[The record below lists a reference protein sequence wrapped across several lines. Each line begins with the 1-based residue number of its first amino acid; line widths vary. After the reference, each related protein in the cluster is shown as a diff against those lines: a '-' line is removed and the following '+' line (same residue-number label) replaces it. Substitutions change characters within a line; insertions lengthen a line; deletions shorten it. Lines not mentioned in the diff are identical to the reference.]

1 MTDTV
6 TVEEAESPD
15 LHRTIVRIVSGGIGE
30 GIARLMKVASQLE
43 EADEEEI
50 GTVGPINANPNLMAL
65 IGLASELPELTRGAT
80 NAASRMAYPVVRV
93 AGVTVDTVS
102 YLLEITGIKAFW
114 SDLSEPART
123 AITEELERLSQVGTG
138 EYARGRVLAAYAFEQ
153 SVEGIVGLLSESE
166 ELGDLV
172 REQALGVTGGA
183 VQEVRETGAAADA
196 LTEAIFRRVFRRE
209 SRPLPPKPA
218 EEP

>member
-1 MTDTV
+1 MTETAA
-6 TVEEAESPD
+6 VEEVQGPD

-30 GIARLMKVASQLE
+30 GVARLMKVAEQLE
-43 EADEEEI
+43 EADEEEH
-50 GTVGPINANPNLMAL
+50 GTVGPFTASPNLMAL
-65 IGLASELPELTRGAT
+65 VGLASELPELTRGAT
-80 NAASRMAYPVVRV
+80 DAVARMAYPVVRV
-93 AGVTVDTVS
+93 AGVTVDTIA
-102 YLLEITGIKAFW
+102 YLLEITGVKAFW

-123 AITEELERLSQVGTG
+123 AVVEELERLSQVGTA
-138 EYARGRVLAAYAFEQ
+138 EYGRGRVLATHAFEQ
-153 SVEGIVGLLSESE
+153 SVEAIVGLLSESE

-196 LTEAIFRRVFRRE
+196 LTEGIIRRLLRRE

-218 EEP
+218 EAP